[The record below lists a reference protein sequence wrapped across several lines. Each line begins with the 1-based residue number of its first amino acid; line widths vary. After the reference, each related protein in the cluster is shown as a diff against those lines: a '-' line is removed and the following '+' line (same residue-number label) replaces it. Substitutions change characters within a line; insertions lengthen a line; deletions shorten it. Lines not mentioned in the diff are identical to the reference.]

1 MAKDFRKDVRV
12 MMARLHKKKTTSGQ
26 ETTSL
31 AALSP
36 EVQGFIQKLAD
47 DWHAMLSKKRPR
59 VVAKKMQKE
68 KRSLP
73 SGLEEDHFRW
83 LCRFMARWHRRHA
96 HKCDVM
102 SGWSSGETSGE
113 EDETA
118 RAREKK
124 QKRREKKGEK
134 PGESGLSDSED
145 TEKVSGLWV
154 DCLSLLEGF
163 QSLFQRCIDD
173 FFKCKGMVSVLANSG
188 GRRQN
193 KQNNNNKKQQQQN

>member
-1 MAKDFRKDVRV
+1 MCIHLRLDVCLALLQSDHTVAKDFRKDVRV

-102 SGWSSGETSGE
+102 SGWSSGETGDDTSGD
-113 EDETA
+113 EDA
-118 RAREKK
+118 SPRRRG
-124 QKRREKKGEK
+124 KRGRFGKH
-134 PGESGLSDSED
+134 GESGGLSESED
-145 TEKVSGLWV
+145 TDCLEKVGGCCWNVILVNTVTQSH
-154 DCLSLLEGF
+154 SLTRPLP
-163 QSLFQRCIDD
+163 SSPTY
-173 FFKCKGMVSVLANSG
+173 VPNH
-188 GRRQN
+188 
-193 KQNNNNKKQQQQN
+193 